1 MKNKISVIIPVYN
14 VKEYLKE
21 CIDSVINQSYKNL
34 EIILIDDG
42 STDGSEKICDDY
54 KNNDDRIVVVHKKN
68 GGLASARN

>member
-54 KNNDDRIVVVHKKN
+54 KNNDDRIVVVHKKMVD
-68 GGLASARN
+68 